1 VPVIVYCTVVDDIL
15 PMVGCPMWALGAVE
29 WPDPFPGWMTLK
41 AHESGF
47 SVIRFN
53 FWYMLVVIL
62 VLHEDPIL
70 CWHPDRTVSK
80 RHQPFTLHLLLNS
93 AVFYRF
99 IVLSW

>member
-1 VPVIVYCTVVDDIL
+1 
-15 PMVGCPMWALGAVE
+15 
-29 WPDPFPGWMTLK
+29 
-41 AHESGF
+41 
-47 SVIRFN
+47 
-53 FWYMLVVIL
+53 MLVVIL